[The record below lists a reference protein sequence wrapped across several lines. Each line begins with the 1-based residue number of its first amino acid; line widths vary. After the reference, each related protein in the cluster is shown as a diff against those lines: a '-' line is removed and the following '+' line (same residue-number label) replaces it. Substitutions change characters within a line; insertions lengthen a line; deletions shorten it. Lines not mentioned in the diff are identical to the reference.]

1 MGHADVVPPPV
12 EIPAKITLDDAL
24 TTFRAH
30 GFGLLIADAAVMN
43 AEGVYQA
50 AGYIPNPSLNASYG
64 RVFNYNSDT
73 TCNNGIGP
81 CGNSPNAYGIGI
93 SDNAAIEDSIA
104 GKRHLRKDVQR
115 AALAA
120 AKMNRVD
127 AQRNLEFQVKSAY
140 MQIVLALDSLD
151 FQVEVAKS
159 NKDTLDLNQKRYD
172 KGAINEGDLARVRT
186 AKLESDQAVDSARQA
201 VRQARIALAFLLGV
215 RGHVPEFDID
225 RDALKYRIP
234 ASLTSSS
241 PDTLLKTAIDKR
253 PDLRALGY
261 QRESAEAQIHL
272 AKRLVFPDIA
282 FSVNYN
288 QTGTGSQSIQPPTLT
303 FGLSAPIPILYQ
315 QQGEVRQAEANYNTQ
330 ALSQAQAT
338 AQVVSDVETA
348 YAAFAASKVL
358 VERMEGAELSSART
372 ARDITERQ
380 FKGGTATL
388 MDFLDAQRTY
398 IATNLEYLQDLTSYW
413 TAVFQLEPAIGGRL
427 RSPTNREDSKRTM
440 NARSKRFPLNLA
452 LATLLST
459 AMFACGASNEEAPA
473 PPPPPVD
480 PTTFQG
486 TPRPPAA
493 AAVIAPE
500 DLSDAGN
507 TPADYD
513 AAPTSDASSDASSD
527 AASPDAAVPS
537 KAKKPTKR

>member
-1 MGHADVVPPPV
+1 
-12 EIPAKITLDDAL
+12 L

-127 AQRNLEFQVKSAY
+127 AQRNL
-140 MQIVLALDSLD
+140 D

-159 NKDTLDLNQKRYD
+159 NKDTLDHNQKRYD

-413 TAVFQLEPAIGGRL
+413 TAVFQLEQAVGTEL
-427 RSPTNREDSKRTM
+427 R
-440 NARSKRFPLNLA
+440 
-452 LATLLST
+452 
-459 AMFACGASNEEAPA
+459 
-473 PPPPPVD
+473 
-480 PTTFQG
+480 Q
-486 TPRPPAA
+486 
-493 AAVIAPE
+493 
-500 DLSDAGN
+500 
-507 TPADYD
+507 
-513 AAPTSDASSDASSD
+513 
-527 AASPDAAVPS
+527 
-537 KAKKPTKR
+537 